1 MSCGYFLLVS
11 VSTLH
16 VVDVL
21 WNMHILPWIARWMHQ
36 RREVEEVVKLILET
50 KLLNHLDRSLT
61 GRKFEANLKLC
72 TWHIEQQKI
81 INQMEEMLR
90 GWHIRQ
96 KISEQSRVPF
106 QCTRSF
112 DSSSSYFLL
121 YQTWILSWKRLQS
134 GKAAGT
140 SMLNFPQSHR
150 LLVDLVH
157 PPLVL
162 LVGHYTVPQV

>member
-21 WNMHILPWIARWMHQ
+21 WNTHILPWIARWMHQ
-36 RREVEEVVKLILET
+36 RREIEEVVKLTLET

-90 GWHIRQ
+90 GWPHSTSGRKYLSNPESHFSVQGPLIL
-96 KISEQSRVPF
+96 P
-106 QCTRSF
+106 
-112 DSSSSYFLL
+112 LL
-121 YQTWILSWKRLQS
+121 TSCSIKHGFCLERDYSLARLLAQVCS
-134 GKAAGT
+134 I
-140 SMLNFPQSHR
+140 SHR
-150 LLVDLVH
+150 VTDYWWTLFILLWSC
-157 PPLVL
+157 
-162 LVGHYTVPQV
+162 